1 MHTLIL
7 AGGKG
12 TRLWPLSRELMP
24 KQFIRIFNG
33 VSPFQMTVRRALLFS
48 RPDEIYVVA
57 NKEYKFRV
65 MDELN
70 EVRVMLP
77 EKNILLEPIGK
88 NTLPAIYWGIRTIGQ
103 EGGSKVLVLPSD
115 HYLNPDERYVEAIRQ
130 GEEIADEHLI
140 VFGIRPRKP
149 HTGYGYIKPGRKLK
163 FGFKVDEFK
172 EKPDLKTAEIYLRQG
187 YLWNSGMFLL
197 NTDLFMEEVKK
208 LSPFVPEAFSSRD
221 LEEAYNIVPEI
232 SIDVGI
238 MEKTDKAAVI
248 PLNVEWSDLGG
259 FNSLYEV
266 LEKDG
271 MGNVVRTSGDGCYIN
286 VNSSNNLVMTE
297 RLTVTVGVNDL
308 VIVDTGDA
316 LLVAKREE
324 DQGIKEAYMK
334 LKERGDKRV
343 LVHRTAYRPWGS
355 YTTLERGERYQIK
368 RLTILPGRRLSL
380 QRHYHRSEHWTVVKG
395 TARILVDG
403 EERILRPGESTFI
416 PIGAVHRLEN
426 PGKVNLEVIEVQIGE
441 YLEEDD
447 IEHLQD
453 DYGR

>member
-12 TRLWPLSRELMP
+12 TRLWPLSRELLP

-33 VSPFQMTVRRALLFS
+33 TSPFQMTVRRALLFS
-48 RPDEIYVVA
+48 RPDEIYIVT

-65 MDELN
+65 RDELD
-70 EVRVMLP
+70 VIGISLP
-77 EKNILLEPIGK
+77 EGNILLEPIGK
-88 NTLPAIYWGIRTIGQ
+88 NTLPAVYWGAKTVEQ
-103 EGGSKVLVLPSD
+103 EGGSKMLVLPSD
-115 HYLNPDERYVEAIRQ
+115 HYINPDERYKEAIKQ
-130 GEEIADEHLI
+130 GEEIADEHLV
-140 VFGIRPRKP
+140 VFGVKPSKP
-149 HTGYGYIKPGRKLK
+149 HTGYGYIKPGEKLK
-163 FGFKVDEFK
+163 FGYKVDEFK
-172 EKPDLKTAEIYLRQG
+172 EKPDAETAEAYLRQG

-197 NTDLFMEEVKK
+197 NIDLFLEEVKK
-208 LSPFVPEAFSSRD
+208 LAPFVPEAFSSGD
-221 LEEAYNIVPEI
+221 LGKAYEKVPEI

-248 PLNVEWSDLGG
+248 PLNTEWSDLGG
-259 FNSLYEV
+259 FSSLYEV
-266 LEKDG
+266 LEKDN
-271 MGNVVRTSGDGCYIN
+271 MGNAVKTSGDGYYIS
-286 VNSSNNLVMTE
+286 VNSFNNLIVAE
-297 RLTVTVGVNDL
+297 RLAVTVGVNDL

-316 LLVAKREE
+316 LLVAKKEE
-324 DQGIKEAYMK
+324 DQGIRDVYRK
-334 LKERGDKRV
+334 LKEKGDKRI

-355 YTTLERGERYQIK
+355 YTMLERGERYQIK
-368 RLTILPGRRLSL
+368 RLTVLPGRRLSL
-380 QRHYHRSEHWTVVKG
+380 QRHYHRSEHWIVVRG
-395 TARILVDG
+395 TAKITVDG
-403 EERILRPGESTFI
+403 EERILRPGESTFV